1 MNYFTKE
8 PKSMKGLY
16 ISDYLTH
23 WTGRDKSDEGAFK
36 ILKSIVSEKRLLLK
50 YNPHFNVNPLNTTA
64 NLKMT
69 CFTDIPLYL
78 SREHCKRYGEFGIS
92 FKKKN
97 LEKYGA
103 NPVFYMTEARKKD
116 TTEIYD
122 FICNLVKGIDPKIP
136 ENIQGSLERFFG
148 FVQDYSSKTGGFL
161 YYEREWRILENN
173 LKIRE
178 RNEGNIIVSS
188 DFSEEEFGKLND
200 GGIYY
205 INVLCKV
212 INDDNY
218 NIPLKALNN
227 TIDSFNELLNVP
239 NFYDIL
245 QAKKPSITFSEK
257 IKGLVDKTKA
267 YRESKFSNLDE
278 DKQNSIKRLTRFLI
292 EEVYPGETPK
302 SRYYFQ
308 FDEKDI
314 KFIITPHKYAK
325 DAIELGYPVLP
336 YEYLVL

>member
-1 MNYFTKE
+1 
-8 PKSMKGLY
+8 
-16 ISDYLTH
+16 
-23 WTGRDKSDEGAFK
+23 
-36 ILKSIVSEKRLLLK
+36 
-50 YNPHFNVNPLNTTA
+50 
-64 NLKMT
+64 MT

-103 NPVFYMTEARKKD
+103 NPVFYMTEERRKD

-148 FVQDYSSKTGGFL
+148 FVQDYSSKTGEFL

-178 RNEGNIIVSS
+178 RNEEGINEGNIIVSS
-188 DFSEEEFGKLND
+188 GFSEDEFGILND
-200 GGIYY
+200 DKIYY
-205 INVLCKV
+205 IDELCKV

-218 NIPLKALNN
+218 NIPLKAHNK

-257 IKGLVDKTKA
+257 IKRLVDKTKA

-314 KFIITPHKYAK
+314 KFIITPHEYAK

>member
-1 MNYFTKE
+1 
-8 PKSMKGLY
+8 MKGLY

-23 WTGRDKSDEGAFK
+23 WTGSYKPDKDAFK
-36 ILKSIVSEKRLLLK
+36 ILKSIVSKKRLLLK

-103 NPVFYMTEARKKD
+103 NPVFYMTEERRKD

-148 FVQDYSSKTGGFL
+148 FVQDYSSKTGEFL

-178 RNEGNIIVSS
+178 RNEEGINEGNIIVSS
-188 DFSEEEFGKLND
+188 VFSEDEFGILND
-200 GGIYY
+200 GKLYY
-205 INVLCKV
+205 KDALCKV

-218 NIPLKALNN
+218 NIPLKAHNK

-245 QAKKPSITFSEK
+245 QVKKPSITFSEK

-267 YRESKFSNLDE
+267 YRESKFSNLDK

>member
-1 MNYFTKE
+1 
-8 PKSMKGLY
+8 MKGLY

-23 WTGRDKSDEGAFK
+23 WTGRGKSDEDAFR
-36 ILKSIVSEKRLLLK
+36 ILKSIVSKTQLLLK
-50 YNPHFNVNPLNTTA
+50 DNPHFNVNQCTTA

-78 SREHCKRYGEFGIS
+78 SREHCKRYGKFGIS
-92 FKKKN
+92 FEKKN

-103 NPVFYMTEARKKD
+103 NPVFYMTEEKRKD

-122 FICNLVKGIDPKIP
+122 FICNLVKGVDPKIQ

-148 FVQDYSSKTGGFL
+148 FVQDYSLKTGEFL

-178 RNEGNIIVSS
+178 RNEGGVNEGNIIVSS
-188 DFSEEEFGKLND
+188 DFSEDEFGILNID
-200 GGIYY
+200 K
-205 INVLCKV
+205 LCKV

-218 NIPLKALNN
+218 NIPLKTLNN
-227 TIDSFNELLNVP
+227 TMESLNKLLNVP

-257 IKGLVDKTKA
+257 IKKLVYKTKA
-267 YRESKFSNLDE
+267 YRGSKFSDLDE
-278 DKQNSIKRLTRFLI
+278 DKKSSIKRLNRFLV
-292 EEVYPGETPK
+292 EEVYPDKTPR
-302 SRYYFQ
+302 SRHYFQ

-314 KFIITPHKYAK
+314 EYIITPQEYVKH
-325 DAIELGYPVLP
+325 AIELGYAILP